1 MSVVVHTDGSC
12 LGNPGRGGWG
22 VIVKWTDGET
32 QLWGSSPESTNNEME
47 LTAAFNACQELVK
60 NKQHNAIIY
69 TDSQYVQKGITQWMT
84 KWRKNNYMSSTNK
97 PIKNKEIWKLLDEE
111 QAKMEHIDWRWV
123 KAHNG
128 HPMNERVD
136 QIAREA
142 AEKQ

>member
-1 MSVVVHTDGSC
+1 MLLALALHLS
-12 LGNPGRGGWG
+12 
-22 VIVKWTDGET
+22 
-32 QLWGSSPESTNNEME
+32 
-47 LTAAFNACQELVK
+47 LTFIQQFSHQELVK
-60 NKQHNAIIY
+60 NEVHNGIIY
-69 TDSQYVQKGITQWMT
+69 TDSQYVQKGITMWMN
-84 KWRKNNYMSSTNK
+84 KWRKNKYMSSTNK

-111 QAKMEHIDWRWV
+111 QAKIDHIDWRWV